1 MRRSAWKREKQSKGY
16 SVSSCKW
23 VSFYMVPNWC
33 FRCDNVYFTQFFD
46 STKSLFQILFK
57 FSRFTYSTFS
67 THLSFSLCTN
77 SKCFEI
83 LIAIVASDTFAFS
96 GNGYVCVCVCVW
108 KDACQLKAKNAK
120 NGWPSER
127 ETRTE
132 TEHSYRSFQSEL
144 NRMKIIVDYLMK
156 WLVLN
161 DSVHYVIANG
171 NINNLTTK
179 TMCEI
184 RTLIHKHTNTHWQRR
199 HHTVAICNW
208 SPLFGFRFVLWLYRD
223 TDIYRQMSVFADDVY
238 KSNAFML
245 GVWIVDLICF
255 DCWLLSLN

>member
-46 STKSLFQILFK
+46 NTKSLFQILSK

-96 GNGYVCVCVCVW
+96 GNGYVCVRVKGCMSIEGKECKKRV
-108 KDACQLKAKNAK
+108 
-120 NGWPSER
+120 
-127 ETRTE
+127 TE
-132 TEHSYRSFQSEL
+132 WEG
-144 NRMKIIVDYLMK
+144 DG
-156 WLVLN
+156 
-161 DSVHYVIANG
+161 D
-171 NINNLTTK
+171 
-179 TMCEI
+179 
-184 RTLIHKHTNTHWQRR
+184 
-199 HHTVAICNW
+199 
-208 SPLFGFRFVLWLYRD
+208 RD
-223 TDIYRQMSVFADDVY
+223 RA
-238 KSNAFML
+238 
-245 GVWIVDLICF
+245 
-255 DCWLLSLN
+255 LLSLIPEWIKSNENNSRLSNEMAGTQRQCTLCDCQWQYQQFNH